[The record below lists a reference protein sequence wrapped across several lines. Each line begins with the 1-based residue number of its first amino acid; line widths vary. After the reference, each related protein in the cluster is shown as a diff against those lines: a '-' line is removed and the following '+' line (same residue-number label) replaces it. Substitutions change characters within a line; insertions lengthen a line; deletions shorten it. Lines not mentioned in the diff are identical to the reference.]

1 MRQSLPLLFAKT
13 PHPGTASRVGRCR
26 ERVKADENDAECKN
40 WWAFYAPAAAFF
52 WFLLVVTMRRLIH
65 IPIIHAAADLGSLSR
80 FVQEHYTRVCG
91 KSSWNQREDVVQAL
105 WADIRANLDALC
117 LDAHKTRIYQDG
129 LPICGFEERIVRELA
144 KAGSSNHQL
153 ILRLLDQGAI
163 LMGTEDSQLLMEEY
177 EMQKRRLTQGAGKNS
192 TPEEQ
197 RKQMDRVLKAR
208 DSFIAERIA
217 ATLQEGEAGLL
228 FLGALHRLDA
238 LRSTDIRVET
248 LGDALH
254 KTVRRPRS

>member
-1 MRQSLPLLFAKT
+1 M
-13 PHPGTASRVGRCR
+13 
-26 ERVKADENDAECKN
+26 
-40 WWAFYAPAAAFF
+40 
-52 WFLLVVTMRRLIH
+52 TMRRLIH
-65 IPIIHAAADLGSLSR
+65 IPIIHTSADLGSLSR
-80 FVQEHYTRVCG
+80 FVQAHYTRVCG
-91 KSSWNQREDVVQAL
+91 KTSWNQREDVIQAL
-105 WADIRANLDALC
+105 WADIQTNLDALH
-117 LDAHKTRIYQDG
+117 LDAQKTRIYQDG

-153 ILRLLDQGAI
+153 ILRLLDQGAV

-177 EMQKRRLTQGAGKNS
+177 EMQKQHFTQEADKSATLEERRN
-192 TPEEQ
+192 
-197 RKQMDRVLKAR
+197 RMDRVLEAR

-217 ATLQEGEAGLL
+217 ATLQKGEAGLL

-254 KTVRRPRS
+254 KAVRRPRP

>member
-1 MRQSLPLLFAKT
+1 VKT
-13 PHPGTASRVGRCR
+13 
-26 ERVKADENDAECKN
+26 DENDAECKKRRG
-40 WWAFYAPAAAFF
+40 FYAPAEVFSR
-52 WFLLVVTMRRLIH
+52 FLFVVTMRRLIH
-65 IPIIHAAADLGSLSR
+65 IPIIHTAADLGSLSK
-80 FVQEHYTRVCG
+80 FVQAHYARVCG
-91 KSSWNQREDVVQAL
+91 GTSWNQREDVVQAL
-105 WADIRANLDALC
+105 WADIQANLDALR
-117 LDAHKTRIYQDG
+117 LDAQKTRIYQDG
-129 LPICGFEERIVRELA
+129 LPICGFEEKIVRELA

-153 ILRLLDQGAI
+153 ILRLLDQGVI

-177 EMQKRRLTQGAGKNS
+177 EMQKRRLTQGVGKNS

-208 DSFIAERIA
+208 DLFIAERIA

-238 LRSTDIRVET
+238 LLSTDIRVET

-254 KTVRRPRS
+254 KTVRRPRP